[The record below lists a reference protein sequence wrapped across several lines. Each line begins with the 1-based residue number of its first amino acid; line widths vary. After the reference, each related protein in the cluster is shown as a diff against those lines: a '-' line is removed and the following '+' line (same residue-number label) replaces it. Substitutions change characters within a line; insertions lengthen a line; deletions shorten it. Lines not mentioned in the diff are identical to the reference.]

1 MSDLSEKNI
10 LIMDVPKPLS
20 CLCPA
25 SDIKRERERERGY
38 KYNIQVIL

>member
-25 SDIKRERERERGY
+25 SDIKRERERGY